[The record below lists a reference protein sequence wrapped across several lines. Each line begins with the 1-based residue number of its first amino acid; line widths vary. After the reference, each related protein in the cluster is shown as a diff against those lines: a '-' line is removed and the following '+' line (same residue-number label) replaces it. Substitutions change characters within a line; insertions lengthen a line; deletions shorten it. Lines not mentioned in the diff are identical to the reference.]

1 MIPTPYN
8 FEPALTD
15 AEYAKLG
22 VLALRWSHIEHILG
36 NCLKVILRLTDDE
49 AVIVVFTLSA
59 DQRAE
64 KIHQLSKLSELPA
77 PAQKAFDEL
86 RPILKGIQY
95 VRNNV
100 VHSIAGEYEGDDF
113 VFHLRSK
120 KRSLTKAQ
128 VFSTEELTNYAAHLV
143 IAFRYGLG
151 FKDGAPPTEY
161 ACPTRPEMPEFLRSS
176 IHFKP

>member
-86 RPILKGIQY
+86 RPIPKGI
-95 VRNNV
+95 
-100 VHSIAGEYEGDDF
+100 STSEITSF
-113 VFHLRSK
+113 TL
-120 KRSLTKAQ
+120 SLGSMKA
-128 VFSTEELTNYAAHLV
+128 TT
-143 IAFRYGLG
+143 
-151 FKDGAPPTEY
+151 
-161 ACPTRPEMPEFLRSS
+161 SS
-176 IHFKP
+176 FTFARKSDL

>member
-1 MIPTPYN
+1 MPQSGSQPQASPAPSIGGLFAEARRSISTDREANMQPSLRLNLMIPSPYN

-49 AVIVVFTLSA
+49 AVIVVFSLSA

-77 PAQKAFDEL
+77 PAKKAFEEL

-100 VHSIAGEYEGDDF
+100 VHSIAGEYEGD
-113 VFHLRSK
+113 
-120 KRSLTKAQ
+120 
-128 VFSTEELTNYAAHLV
+128 
-143 IAFRYGLG
+143 
-151 FKDGAPPTEY
+151 
-161 ACPTRPEMPEFLRSS
+161 
-176 IHFKP
+176 